1 MAAIVRPRF
10 FSHFALFF
18 AAFVFIA
25 FSRTYYLRF
34 LSDQPP
40 MTTLVHLHGLI
51 STAWVL
57 LFIAQT
63 RLVAAHRIDLHMKL
77 GVAGVGLAVVMTAIG
92 LMTMAVAGSHP
103 GVRPTGLTFKQF
115 TATPLVTTL
124 AFAVLFSLAVALR
137 RRADVHK
144 RLMVLAMIA
153 IAGPAIGRLG
163 FILDVTRWLPFLNPA
178 VVLAMV
184 LWCVAFDWKRHRMV
198 HPVFAWG
205 GAALVLSWPFRY
217 WLARSD
223 VYAPLAEWIARV
235 GAKI

>member
-1 MAAIVRPRF
+1 MAAVVRPRF
-10 FSHFALFF
+10 FAHFALFF

-40 MTTLVHLHGLI
+40 MTTLMHLHGLV

-63 RLVAAHRIDLHMKL
+63 RLVAANRVDLHMKL
-77 GVAGVGLAVVMTAIG
+77 GLAGVGLAVVMTAIG
-92 LMTMAVAGSHP
+92 LMTMAAAGNLP
-103 GVRPTGLTFKQF
+103 GLRPTGLTHKQF
-115 TATPLVTTL
+115 TATPLVTTVS
-124 AFAVLFSLAVALR
+124 FAVLFSLAVALR
-137 RRADVHK
+137 RRSDLHK

-153 IAGPAIGRLG
+153 IAGPAIGRLA
-163 FILDVTRWLPFLNPA
+163 FTLDAVRWLPYFNPA

-184 LWCVAFDWKRHRMV
+184 AACLAFDWKRHRIV
-198 HPVFAWG
+198 HPVFVWG

-223 VYAPLAEWIARV
+223 VYVPLSEWIARA
-235 GAKI
+235 GS